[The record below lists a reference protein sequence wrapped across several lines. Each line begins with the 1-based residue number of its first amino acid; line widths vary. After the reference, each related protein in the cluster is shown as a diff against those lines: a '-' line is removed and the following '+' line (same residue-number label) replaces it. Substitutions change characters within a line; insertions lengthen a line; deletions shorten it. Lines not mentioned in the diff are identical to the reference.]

1 MLSSLNFILQCLYK
15 NILSIKPKNGFQ
27 LANFLLE
34 ALVPL
39 FSNPNQMNSP
49 QGNFKKNAASLT
61 NISYEINWIQFNL
74 KQNERSKHLP
84 N

>member
-1 MLSSLNFILQCLYK
+1 MYK

-39 FSNPNQMNSP
+39 LSNPNQMNSP

-61 NISYEINWIQFNL
+61 KISYEINWIQFNL